1 MKPVD
6 MTARSGPFSLGEG
19 VAAREQQDLLRRR
32 IPTEGPTGPQVR
44 VDGRDYLNFS
54 SNDYL
59 GLAGDKAIKAAF
71 KDGVDRYGA
80 GSGASPL
87 VTGYS
92 RAHQQLEETL
102 AEWLGLEAVLLFNCG
117 FSANQAVLKALLGK
131 AHLLWQDRL
140 NHASLQEMGSQ
151 LPCQMR
157 RFPHNDMAALERQ
170 LEAGKGLIVSEGV
183 FSMDGDQGP
192 WGELSRLAARSHNW
206 LMMDD
211 AHGLGVLGPEGR
223 GTLAAQGVDPAGV
236 HIQMGTFGK
245 ALGVAGAFVG
255 GSRELVDYL
264 VNFARHYVYS
274 THMPA
279 AQACAVSESIRRVR
293 AADEDRAHLRRLIA
307 RFRQGADQLG
317 WALGNSETPIQPL
330 LVGESRAALA
340 LSERLKAASLW
351 VGAIRPPTVPQGTA
365 RLRITLSAA
374 HREEDI
380 DRLLAGLGP
389 CPEPGAGL
397 SGGGLQGEGMSHG

>member
-1 MKPVD
+1 MNGLAVK
-6 MTARSGPFSLGEG
+6 GPFALG
-19 VAAREQQDLLRRR
+19 AALAGREQAALLRRR
-32 IPTEGPTGPQVR
+32 TATDGSTGASLV
-44 VDGRDYLNFS
+44 VDGRDYLNFCA
-54 SNDYL
+54 NDYL
-59 GLAGDKAIKAAF
+59 GLADHPAIKAAF
-71 KDGVDRYGA
+71 KEGIDSYGA

-102 AEWLGLEAVLLFNCG
+102 ADWLGVEAVLLFNCG

-131 AHLLWQDRL
+131 EHLLWQDRL

-151 LPCQMR
+151 LPCKMK
-157 RFPHNDMAALERQ
+157 RFGHNDMTALERQ
-170 LEAGKGLIVSEGV
+170 LEPNRGLIVSEGV

-192 WGELSRLAARSHNW
+192 WTELARLAAQSGNW
-206 LMMDD
+206 LMIDD

-223 GTLAAQGVDPAGV
+223 GTLAAQGVEPASV

-279 AQACAVSESIRRVR
+279 AQACAVSKSIALVR
-293 AADEDRAHLRRLIA
+293 AADESRAHLARLIT
-307 RFRQGADQLG
+307 RFRQGTAALGWQLG
-317 WALGNSETPIQPL
+317 ASDTPIQPL
-330 LVGESRAALA
+330 LVGESCAALQLA
-340 LSERLKAASLW
+340 ARLRDRGVW
-351 VGAIRPPTVPQGTA
+351 VSAIRPPTVPAGTA

-374 HREEDI
+374 HSKQDV
-380 DRLLAGLGP
+380 DRLLEALGP
-389 CPEPGAGL
+389 CTLSASRRESAAEPRGVRHA
-397 SGGGLQGEGMSHG
+397 

>member
-1 MKPVD
+1 MNGLAVK
-6 MTARSGPFSLGEG
+6 GPFALG
-19 VAAREQQDLLRRR
+19 AALTERELAALLRRR
-32 IPTEGPTGPQVR
+32 TATDGSVGGRLQVA
-44 VDGRDYLNFS
+44 GRDYLNFCA
-54 SNDYL
+54 NDYL
-59 GLAGDKAIKAAF
+59 GLADHPAIKAAF
-71 KDGVDRYGA
+71 KDGIDSYGA

-102 AEWLGLEAVLLFNCG
+102 ADWLGVEAVLLFNCG

-131 AHLLWQDRL
+131 EHLLWQDRL

-151 LPCQMR
+151 LPCKMK
-157 RFPHNDMAALERQ
+157 RFGHNDMTALARQ
-170 LEAGKGLIVSEGV
+170 LEPNRGLIVSEGV

-192 WGELSRLAARSHNW
+192 WPELARLAAQSGNW
-206 LMMDD
+206 LMIDD

-223 GTLAAQGVDPAGV
+223 GTLAAQGVAPASV

-279 AQACAVSESIRRVR
+279 AQACAVSKSIALVR
-293 AADEDRAHLRRLIA
+293 CADESRAHLARLIT
-307 RFRQGADQLG
+307 RFRQGTAALGWQLG
-317 WALGNSETPIQPL
+317 ASNTPIQPL
-330 LVGESRAALA
+330 LVGESSAALQLA
-340 LSERLKAASLW
+340 ERLRDRGVW
-351 VGAIRPPTVPQGTA
+351 VSAIRPPTVPVGTA

-374 HREEDI
+374 HSEQDV
-380 DRLLAGLGP
+380 DRLLEALGP
-389 CPEPGAGL
+389 CTLSASRRESAAEPRGVR
-397 SGGGLQGEGMSHG
+397 HG

>member
-1 MKPVD
+1 MKSPVV
-6 MTARSGPFSLGEG
+6 TGPFGLGKALAG
-19 VAAREQQDLLRRR
+19 REQAALLRRR
-32 IPTEGPTGPQVR
+32 TATDGSTGASLV
-44 VDGRDYLNFS
+44 VDGRDYLNFCA
-54 SNDYL
+54 NDYL
-59 GLAGDKAIKAAF
+59 GLADHPAIKAAF
-71 KDGVDRYGA
+71 KEGIDSYGA

-102 AEWLGLEAVLLFNCG
+102 ADWLGVEAVLLFNCG

-131 AHLLWQDRL
+131 EHLLWQDRL

-151 LPCQMR
+151 LPCQMK
-157 RFPHNDMAALERQ
+157 RFGHNDMTALARQ
-170 LEAGKGLIVSEGV
+170 LEPNRGLIVSEGV

-192 WGELSRLAARSHNW
+192 WLELARLAAQSGNW
-206 LMMDD
+206 LMIDD

-223 GTLAAQGVDPAGV
+223 GTLAAQGVAPASV

-279 AQACAVSESIRRVR
+279 AQACAVSKSIALVR
-293 AADEDRAHLRRLIA
+293 AADESRAHLARLIT
-307 RFRQGADQLG
+307 RFRQGTAALGWQLG
-317 WALGNSETPIQPL
+317 ASDTPIQPL
-330 LVGESRAALA
+330 LVGESSAALQLA
-340 LSERLKAASLW
+340 ARLRERGVW
-351 VGAIRPPTVPQGTA
+351 VSAIRPPTVPAGTA

-374 HREEDI
+374 HSEQDV
-380 DRLLAGLGP
+380 DRLLEALGP
-389 CPEPGAGL
+389 CTLTASRRESAAEQRGAR
-397 SGGGLQGEGMSHG
+397 HA

>member
-1 MKPVD
+1 MNGLALK
-6 MTARSGPFSLGEG
+6 GPFALG
-19 VAAREQQDLLRRR
+19 AALTERDLAALLRRR
-32 IPTEGPTGPQVR
+32 TATDGSVGGRLQVA
-44 VDGRDYLNFS
+44 GRDYLNFCA
-54 SNDYL
+54 NDYL
-59 GLAGDKAIKAAF
+59 GLADHPAIKAAF
-71 KDGVDRYGA
+71 KEGIDCYGT

-102 AEWLGLEAVLLFNCG
+102 ADWLGVEAVLLFNCG

-131 AHLLWQDRL
+131 EHLLWQDRL
-140 NHASLQEMGSQ
+140 NHASLQEMGNQ
-151 LPCQMR
+151 LPCKMK
-157 RFPHNDMAALERQ
+157 RFGHNDMTALARQ
-170 LEAGKGLIVSEGV
+170 LEPNRGLIVSEGV

-192 WGELSRLAARSHNW
+192 WPELARLAAQSGNW
-206 LMMDD
+206 LMIDD

-223 GTLAAQGVDPAGV
+223 GTLVAQGVAPASV

-279 AQACAVSESIRRVR
+279 AQACAVSKSIELVRV
-293 AADEDRAHLRRLIA
+293 ADDARAHLGQLIA
-307 RFRQGADQLG
+307 RFRQGAQAQGWQLG
-317 WALGNSETPIQPL
+317 ASNTPIQPL
-330 LVGESRAALA
+330 LVGESSAALQLA
-340 LSERLKAASLW
+340 ERLRDHGVW
-351 VGAIRPPTVPQGTA
+351 VSAIRPPTVPVGTA

-374 HREEDI
+374 HSEQDV
-380 DRLLAGLGP
+380 DRLLEALGP
-389 CPEPGAGL
+389 CTLTASRRESAAEPRGVR
-397 SGGGLQGEGMSHG
+397 HG

>member
-1 MKPVD
+1 MKSPVV
-6 MTARSGPFSLGEG
+6 TGPFALG
-19 VAAREQQDLLRRR
+19 AALAGREQAALLRRR
-32 IPTEGPTGPQVR
+32 IATHGSVAGRLQ

-54 SNDYL
+54 ANDYL
-59 GLAGDKAIKAAF
+59 GLADHSAIKAAF
-71 KDGVDRYGA
+71 KAGIDCYGT

-102 AEWLGLEAVLLFNCG
+102 AEWLGVEAVLLFNCG

-131 AHLLWQDRL
+131 AHRLWQDKL

-151 LPCQMR
+151 LPCKMT
-157 RFPHNDMAALERQ
+157 RFGHNDMAALASQ
-170 LEAGKGLIVSEGV
+170 LEPGRGLIVSEGV
-183 FSMDGDQGP
+183 FSMDGDQAP
-192 WGELSRLAARSHNW
+192 WRELATLAAQSGNW
-206 LMMDD
+206 LMIDD
-211 AHGLGVLGPEGR
+211 AHGLGVLGPQGR
-223 GTLAAQGVDPAGV
+223 GTLAAQGVPPASV

-279 AQACAVSESIRRVR
+279 AQACAVSKSIELVR
-293 AADEDRAHLRRLIA
+293 AADESRAHLAQLIA
-307 RFRQGADQLG
+307 RFRQGAAALGWQLG
-317 WALGNSETPIQPL
+317 ASDTPIQPL
-330 LVGESRAALA
+330 LVGESSAALQLA
-340 LSERLKAASLW
+340 ERLRAFGLW
-351 VGAIRPPTVPQGTA
+351 VTAIRPPTVPVGTA

-374 HREEDI
+374 HREQDI
-380 DRLLAGLGP
+380 DRLLEALGP
-389 CPEPGAGL
+389 CTLSATSNEDAADPRGAR
-397 SGGGLQGEGMSHG
+397 HA

>member
-1 MKPVD
+1 MKSPVV
-6 MTARSGPFSLGEG
+6 TGPFGLGKALAG
-19 VAAREQQDLLRRR
+19 REQAALLRRR
-32 IPTEGPTGPQVR
+32 TATDGSVGGRLQVA
-44 VDGRDYLNFS
+44 GRDYLNFCA
-54 SNDYL
+54 NDYL
-59 GLAGDKAIKAAF
+59 GLADHPAIKAAF
-71 KDGVDRYGA
+71 KDGIDSYGA

-102 AEWLGLEAVLLFNCG
+102 ADWLGVEAVLLFNCG

-131 AHLLWQDRL
+131 EHLLWQDRL

-151 LPCQMR
+151 LPCKMK
-157 RFPHNDMAALERQ
+157 RFGHNNMTALERQ
-170 LEAGKGLIVSEGV
+170 LEPNRGLIVSEGV

-192 WGELSRLAARSHNW
+192 WPELARLAAQSGNW
-206 LMMDD
+206 LMIDD

-223 GTLAAQGVDPAGV
+223 GTLAAQGVQPASV

-279 AQACAVSESIRRVR
+279 AQACAVSKSIALVR
-293 AADEDRAHLRRLIA
+293 CADESRAHLARLIT
-307 RFRQGADQLG
+307 RFRQGTAALGWQLG
-317 WALGNSETPIQPL
+317 ASDTPIQPL
-330 LVGESRAALA
+330 LVGESSAALQLA
-340 LSERLKAASLW
+340 ARLRDRGVW
-351 VGAIRPPTVPQGTA
+351 VSAIRPPTVPAGTA

-374 HREEDI
+374 HSEQDV
-380 DRLLAGLGP
+380 DRLLEALGP
-389 CPEPGAGL
+389 CTLSASRRESAAEPRGVR
-397 SGGGLQGEGMSHG
+397 HG

>member
-1 MKPVD
+1 
-6 MTARSGPFSLGEG
+6 MTGPAVTGPFALGTALAE
-19 VAAREQQDLLRRR
+19 REQADLLRRR
-32 IPTEGPTGPQVR
+32 IATHGSVAGRLQ

-54 SNDYL
+54 ANDYL
-59 GLAGDKAIKAAF
+59 GLADHPAIKTAF
-71 KDGVDRYGA
+71 NAGIERYGA

-102 AEWLGLEAVLLFNCG
+102 AEWLGVEAVLLFNCG

-131 AHLLWQDRL
+131 EHLLWQDKL

-151 LPCQMR
+151 LPCKMK
-157 RFPHNDMAALERQ
+157 RFAHNDMAALERQ
-170 LEAGKGLIVSEGV
+170 LEPNRGLIVSEGV

-192 WGELSRLAARSHNW
+192 WRELTILAARSGNW
-206 LMMDD
+206 LMIDD
-211 AHGLGVLGPEGR
+211 AHGLGVLGSEGR
-223 GTLAAQGVDPAGV
+223 GTLAAQGVPPASV

-255 GSRELVDYL
+255 GSRELVEYL

-279 AQACAVSESIRRVR
+279 AQACAVSKSIQLVR
-293 AADEDRAHLRRLIA
+293 TADESRAHLGQLIA
-307 RFRQGADQLG
+307 RFRQGAQALGWQLG
-317 WALGNSETPIQPL
+317 ASNTPIQPL
-330 LVGESRAALA
+330 LVGESSVALQLA
-340 LSERLKAASLW
+340 ERLRERGVW
-351 VGAIRPPTVPQGTA
+351 VSAIRPPTVPVGTA

-374 HREEDI
+374 HREQDV
-380 DRLLAGLGP
+380 DRLLDALGV
-389 CPEPGAGL
+389 CPAATTV
-397 SGGGLQGEGMSHG
+397 GEAHHG

>member
-1 MKPVD
+1 MKGPVV
-6 MTARSGPFSLGEG
+6 TGPFALG
-19 VAAREQQDLLRRR
+19 AALGGREQVGLLRNR
-32 IPTEGPTGPQVR
+32 IVTDGASGGRLR
-44 VDGRDYLNFS
+44 VAGRDYLNFS
-54 SNDYL
+54 ANDYL
-59 GLAGDKAIKAAF
+59 GLADHPAIKAAF
-71 KDGVDRYGA
+71 NTGVEHYGA

-102 AEWLGLEAVLLFNCG
+102 AEWLGVEAVLLFNCG

-131 AHLLWQDRL
+131 EHLLWQDKL

-151 LPCQMR
+151 LPCKMK
-157 RFPHNDMAALERQ
+157 RFAHNDMAALERQ
-170 LEAGKGLIVSEGV
+170 LEPNRGLIVSEGV

-192 WGELSRLAARSHNW
+192 WRDLATLAARSGNW
-206 LMMDD
+206 LMIDD

-223 GTLAAQGVDPAGV
+223 GTLAAQGVAPASV

-255 GSRELVDYL
+255 GSRELVEYL

-279 AQACAVSESIRRVR
+279 AQACAVSKSIELVR
-293 AADEDRAHLRRLIA
+293 AADESRAHLGQLIA
-307 RFRQGADQLG
+307 RFRQGAKDQGWQLG
-317 WALGNSETPIQPL
+317 ASDTPIQPL
-330 LVGESRAALA
+330 LVGESRATLQLA
-340 LSERLKAASLW
+340 ERLRDRGIW
-351 VGAIRPPTVPQGTA
+351 VSAIRPPTVPVGTA

-374 HREEDI
+374 HREQDV
-380 DRLLAGLGP
+380 DRLLDALGV
-389 CPEPGAGL
+389 CPAATML
-397 SGGGLQGEGMSHG
+397 GETHHG

>member
-1 MKPVD
+1 MSW
-6 MTARSGPFSLGEG
+6 MLTSAAQGPFALNEAL
-19 VAAREQQDLLRRR
+19 AARERDALLRRR
-32 IPTEGPTGPQVR
+32 IPTEGGSGARLR
-44 VDGRDYLNFS
+44 VAGLEYLNFS

-59 GLAGDKAIKAAF
+59 GLGGHEAIKAAF
-71 KDGVDRYGA
+71 KGGLDRYGA

-87 VTGYS
+87 VTGYG
-92 RAHQQLEETL
+92 RAHQALEESL
-102 AEWLGLEAVLLFNCG
+102 AHWLGLEAVLLFNCG

-131 AHLLWQDRL
+131 DHLLWQDRL

-151 LPCQMR
+151 LPCKMK
-157 RFPHNDMAALERQ
+157 RFAHNDMAALERQ
-170 LEAGKGLIVSEGV
+170 LEPGKGLIVSEGV

-192 WGELSRLAARSHNW
+192 WPDLGRLAAQSHNW
-206 LMMDD
+206 LMIDD

-264 VNFARHYVYS
+264 VNFARPYVYS

-279 AQACAVSESIRRVR
+279 AQACAVQRSIELVR
-293 AADEDRAHLRRLIA
+293 AADESRAHLRRLIA
-307 RFRQGADQLG
+307 RFRQGAGQLG
-317 WALGNSETPIQPL
+317 WTVGASETPIQPL
-330 LVGESRAALA
+330 LVGESAPALA
-340 LSERLKAASLW
+340 LSERLKEAGLW

-374 HREEDI
+374 HSEQDI
-380 DRLLAGLGP
+380 DRLLDGLGYAG
-389 CPEPGAGL
+389 PER
-397 SGGGLQGEGMSHG
+397 GGISHA

>member
-1 MKPVD
+1 MNGLALK
-6 MTARSGPFSLGEG
+6 GPFALG
-19 VAAREQQDLLRRR
+19 AALTERELAALLRRR
-32 IPTEGPTGPQVR
+32 TATDGSVGGRLQVA
-44 VDGRDYLNFS
+44 GRDYLNFS
-54 SNDYL
+54 ANDYL
-59 GLAGDKAIKAAF
+59 GLADHSAIKAAF
-71 KDGVDRYGA
+71 KEGIDCYGT

-102 AEWLGLEAVLLFNCG
+102 ADWLGVEAVLLFNCG

-131 AHLLWQDRL
+131 EHLLWQDRL

-151 LPCQMR
+151 LPCKMK
-157 RFPHNDMAALERQ
+157 RFGHNDMTALARQ
-170 LEAGKGLIVSEGV
+170 LEPNRGLIVSEGV

-192 WGELSRLAARSHNW
+192 WPELARLAAQSGNW
-206 LMMDD
+206 LMIDD

-223 GTLAAQGVDPAGV
+223 GTLAAQGVAPASV

-279 AQACAVSESIRRVR
+279 AQACAVSKSIALVR
-293 AADEDRAHLRRLIA
+293 AADESRAHLACLIT
-307 RFRQGADQLG
+307 RFRQGTAALGWQLG
-317 WALGNSETPIQPL
+317 ASDTPIQPL
-330 LVGESRAALA
+330 LVGESSAALQLA
-340 LSERLKAASLW
+340 ARLRDRGVW
-351 VGAIRPPTVPQGTA
+351 VSAIRPPTVPAGTA

-374 HREEDI
+374 HSEQDV
-380 DRLLAGLGP
+380 DRLLYALGP
-389 CPEPGAGL
+389 CTLTASRRESAAEPRGVRHA
-397 SGGGLQGEGMSHG
+397 

>member
-1 MKPVD
+1 MNGLALK
-6 MTARSGPFSLGEG
+6 GPFALG
-19 VAAREQQDLLRRR
+19 AALTERELAALLRRR
-32 IPTEGPTGPQVR
+32 TATDGSVGGRLQVA
-44 VDGRDYLNFS
+44 GRDYLNFS
-54 SNDYL
+54 ANDYL
-59 GLAGDKAIKAAF
+59 GLADHSTIKAAF
-71 KDGVDRYGA
+71 KEGIDCYGT

-102 AEWLGLEAVLLFNCG
+102 ADWLGVEAVLLFNCG

-131 AHLLWQDRL
+131 EHLLWQDKL

-151 LPCQMR
+151 LPCKMK
-157 RFPHNDMAALERQ
+157 RFGHNDMTALARQ
-170 LEAGKGLIVSEGV
+170 LEPNRGLIVSEGV

-192 WGELSRLAARSHNW
+192 WPELARLAAQSGNW
-206 LMMDD
+206 LMIDD

-223 GTLAAQGVDPAGV
+223 GTLAAQGVAPASV

-279 AQACAVSESIRRVR
+279 AQACAVSKSIALVR
-293 AADEDRAHLRRLIA
+293 AADESRAHLARLIT
-307 RFRQGADQLG
+307 RFRQGTAALGWQLG
-317 WALGNSETPIQPL
+317 ASDTPIQPL
-330 LVGESRAALA
+330 LVGESSAALQLA
-340 LSERLKAASLW
+340 ARLRDRGVW
-351 VGAIRPPTVPQGTA
+351 VSAIRPPTVPAGTA

-374 HREEDI
+374 HSEQDV
-380 DRLLAGLGP
+380 DRLLYALGP
-389 CPEPGAGL
+389 CTLTASRRESAAEPRGVRHA
-397 SGGGLQGEGMSHG
+397 

>member
-1 MKPVD
+1 MNGLAVK
-6 MTARSGPFSLGEG
+6 GPFALG
-19 VAAREQQDLLRRR
+19 AALTERELAALLRRR
-32 IPTEGPTGPQVR
+32 TATDGSVGGRLQVA
-44 VDGRDYLNFS
+44 GRDYLNFS
-54 SNDYL
+54 ANDYL
-59 GLAGDKAIKAAF
+59 GLADHSAIKAAF
-71 KDGVDRYGA
+71 KEGIDCYGT

-102 AEWLGLEAVLLFNCG
+102 ADWLGGEAVLLFNCG

-131 AHLLWQDRL
+131 DHLLWQDRL

-151 LPCQMR
+151 LPCKMK
-157 RFPHNDMAALERQ
+157 RFGHNDMAALERQ
-170 LEAGKGLIVSEGV
+170 LEPNRGLIVSEGV

-192 WGELSRLAARSHNW
+192 WPELARLAAQSGNW
-206 LMMDD
+206 LMIDD

-223 GTLAAQGVDPAGV
+223 GTLAAQGVAPASV

-279 AQACAVSESIRRVR
+279 AQACAVSKSIELVR
-293 AADEDRAHLRRLIA
+293 AADESRAHLARLIT
-307 RFRQGADQLG
+307 RFRQGTAALGWQLG
-317 WALGNSETPIQPL
+317 ASDTPIQPL
-330 LVGESRAALA
+330 LVGESSAALQLA
-340 LSERLKAASLW
+340 ARLRDRGVW
-351 VGAIRPPTVPQGTA
+351 VSAIRPPTVPVGTA

-374 HREEDI
+374 HSEQDV
-380 DRLLAGLGP
+380 DRLLEALGP
-389 CPEPGAGL
+389 CTLTASRRESAAEQRGAR
-397 SGGGLQGEGMSHG
+397 HA